1 MPRAAWVAAPPTLV
15 LLGPQRFDPI
25 LRQAVDE
32 LGVDGPIAAVTA
44 GWQEREG
51 EDDELRAHLG
61 GRTENLRLY
70 ARCEE
75 VFAADPELFAA
86 HRERQNR
93 LRELQRLYRIR
104 LDHALAAVRTLQ
116 RERGGDPEILE
127 PERKSAIEAVRA
139 LDAHH
144 LARVAALDRRFE
156 DRWRPAERPAVARHR
171 RELAADLAACGAL
184 AIAGGHVAVLL
195 NRLRLFGVVDL
206 AAGKPI
212 FAWSAGAMA
221 LARRIV
227 LFHDSPPQGA
237 GNAEVLEQGL
247 GVCPGV
253 VPLPH
258 ASRRLR
264 LDDPQRVSL
273 FARRFQPLACVALDP
288 GTRLVFTGERLV
300 AATGGRRLT
309 ARGGVAELAPA
320 AGTAAGA
327 RAGAA
332 GETPR

>member
-1 MPRAAWVAAPPTLV
+1 M
-15 LLGPQRFDPI
+15 
-25 LRQAVDE
+25 
-32 LGVDGPIAAVTA
+32 
-44 GWQEREG
+44 
-51 EDDELRAHLG
+51 
-61 GRTENLRLY
+61 
-70 ARCEE
+70 
-75 VFAADPELFAA
+75 
-86 HRERQNR
+86 
-93 LRELQRLYRIR
+93 
-104 LDHALAAVRTLQ
+104 
-116 RERGGDPEILE
+116 
-127 PERKSAIEAVRA
+127 
-139 LDAHH
+139 
-144 LARVAALDRRFE
+144 
-156 DRWRPAERPAVARHR
+156 
-171 RELAADLAACGAL
+171 
-184 AIAGGHVAVLL
+184 LL
-195 NRLRLFGVVDL
+195 NQLRLFGVVDL
-206 AAGKPI
+206 AASKPI
-212 FAWSAGAMA
+212 FAWSAKTIA

-227 LFHDSPPQGA
+227 LFHDNPPQGA